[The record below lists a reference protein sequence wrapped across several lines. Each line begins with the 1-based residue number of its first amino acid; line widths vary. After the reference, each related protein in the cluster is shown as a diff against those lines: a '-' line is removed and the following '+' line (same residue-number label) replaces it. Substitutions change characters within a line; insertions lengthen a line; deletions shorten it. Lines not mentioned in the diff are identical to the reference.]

1 MIFLSPGVKTR
12 EVDFSTYV
20 GQVSTCIVGL
30 VGGAKRGAINKA
42 TLITS
47 PSEYVEVFGEP
58 LATDFGGLTALEYL
72 KQGNQLYYVR
82 VAEGTAAFSEAT
94 IAGGKITVQGKEKG
108 SFFDRIAIAHTP
120 IPTDGGVF
128 QILVYKDGFQEEGFD
143 ASLDPDSEYFIENL
157 KSVWVDFIF
166 NEIDETAPELTEL
179 KLGTTPFV
187 QNANNEWEVILEG
200 DASVPTGITGKTNTG
215 VGSPVVKVVSDT
227 SNTPLTE
234 GDDFGVASATSDGI
248 GIVFSTEDL
257 PLAEALSTTTA
268 AIPEESHFEY
278 TAITPTTADPSTE
291 LNEDGTAGLYETS
304 DGTNYTQTSDT
315 TVDSGKTYYSR
326 KKVIDQAAVP
336 EVTTPGHAW
345 TKKFEVTL
353 VSATGV
359 ETKETFVIKA
369 VDAGESTVV
378 TPGSNT
384 DGPSTPA
391 VPVEYLPAVTDPVYL
406 AGGNDGCPLRY
417 QTVIGSGTTGLQAF
431 RNAEDLDVNLIA
443 APGFYE
449 AQVVNELINI
459 AETRADCMAILATP
473 QGLNKQQAIAY
484 HNGTLEGEN
493 MPKKALN
500 SSYAAMYYPWVEI
513 YDTYSGENRWM
524 PPEGVVLAAYAYN
537 DREGQPWFAPAGL
550 NRGMLN
556 SVLDVEVSL
565 DEGARDA
572 LYGNGNVINSI
583 VNYKKQGIT
592 VWGQRTMQRKNSAL
606 DRVNVRRL
614 MNMARK
620 SIAAS
625 TAYLV
630 FEAIDPL
637 TWRRWTGMI
646 EPYLE
651 NIKQSRGLYDYMVQM
666 DETTVTDYYKD
677 RNEMPGRVYLK
688 PTKTAEFI
696 PIDFILTASGA
707 QFSS

>member
-30 VGGAKRGAINKA
+30 VGGAKRGEINKA

-47 PSEYVEVFGEP
+47 PSEYVDVFGEP

-82 VAEGTAAFSEAT
+82 VAEGTAAYSEVT
-94 IAGGKITVQGKEKG
+94 FAGGQITAQGKEKG
-108 SFFDRIAIAHTP
+108 SYFDRIAIAHTA

-143 ASLDPDSEYFIENL
+143 ASLDPDSEYYVEDI
-157 KSVWVDFIF
+157 KSNWVTFLV
-166 NEIDETAPELTEL
+166 NEVDQTAPELTEL
-179 KLGTTPFV
+179 KLGSTPFV
-187 QNANNEWEVILEG
+187 QNANNEWEVILNG
-200 DASVPTGITGKTNTG
+200 DATVPSGITGKVNVG
-215 VGSPVVKVVSDT
+215 VGTPVAKVVSDD
-227 SNTPLTE
+227 SSFPLDVDSE
-234 GDDFGVASATSDGI
+234 FGVGSASDAGI
-248 GIVFSTEDL
+248 SLAFNAADL
-257 PLAEALSTTTA
+257 PVAEALSTTD
-268 AIPEESHFEY
+268 PG
-278 TAITPTTADPSTE
+278 TPATYRYDAVTPVGSENPSTE
-291 LNEDGTAGLYETS
+291 GWYETS
-304 DGTNYTQTSDT
+304 DGTNFTPSADT
-315 TVDSGKTYYSR
+315 TVDGGKTYYE
-326 KKVIDQAAVP
+326 KVEDTPAVP
-336 EVTTPGHAW
+336 PSTIPGHPW
-345 TKKFEVTL
+345 TKKFELTL
-353 VSATGV
+353 ISATGV

-369 VDAGESTVV
+369 VDAGVDTTV

-391 VPVEYLPAVTDPVYL
+391 VPAEYIPAVTEPIAL
-406 AGGNDGCPLRY
+406 TGGNDGCPLRY

-449 AQVVNELINI
+449 AQVVNELIDI

-484 HNGTLEGEN
+484 HNGTLEGDN

-500 SSYAAMYYPWVEI
+500 SSYAAMYYPWVQI

-556 SVLDVEVSL
+556 SVLEVEVSL

-614 MNMARK
+614 MNMVRK

-630 FEAIDPL
+630 FEANDPL
-637 TWRRWTGMI
+637 TWRRWTGMV

-696 PIDFILTASGA
+696 PIDFILTTSGA